1 VATLQLRM
9 WPCRLKG
16 HYEPNLAAGSTT
28 RVGTEYNFITPN
40 TVEEPVDLNGDTV
53 PETVPVADVVQ
64 VTCLMPPTPTPTP
77 TNTRTPAGTRTP
89 TATGTP
95 PTATPTSL
103 TATPI
108 TGPTESV
115 TLVENSCNPVASTYP
130 DGTAIDTIVSAVSPP
145 TILISS
151 WLFDPD
157 TSSWLAYSPQFPQA
171 SNLTTVNQL
180 DVIFICVSSAGAWD
194 RPQV

>member
-1 VATLQLRM
+1 VFRLALTAYDEATN
-9 WPCRLKG
+9 KEG
-16 HYEPNLAAGSTT
+16 TAF
-28 RVGTEYNFITPN
+28 VGPKYNFITPN
-40 TVEEPVDLNGDTV
+40 TVGQETLDLDGDTD

-64 VTCLMPPTPTPTP
+64 VTCLMPPTPTP
-77 TNTRTPAGTRTP
+77 TP

-130 DGTAIDTIVSAVSPP
+130 DGTAIDTIASAVSPP
-145 TILISS
+145 TILISI

-157 TSSWLAYSPQFPQA
+157 TSTWLAYSPQFPQA

-180 DVIFICVSSAGAWD
+180 DAIFICVSSAGAWD
-194 RPQV
+194 RPQSRGNSPAETGMP